1 MASTTWFGSLFFHS
15 VVILLNPFVPNAPFF
30 LPPENRRTIIGNKWV
45 NVFCN
50 SNISIHSVKALK

>member
-30 LPPENRRTIIGNKWV
+30 LPPENIEKLSLGANGLTYFVTTMFLFIQ
-45 NVFCN
+45 
-50 SNISIHSVKALK
+50 